1 MLKKRPT
8 LQSGAFSCG
17 KGMNFVE
24 KNKIIMKHFPRN
36 LMILLAILTATLI
49 PISFLLAPTQGI
61 LADKSKT
68 LLANQLYMDSF
79 YVHVV
84 LGGIALLIGW
94 VGFIDKIRVKYL
106 TFHKIAGRIYVFCF
120 LITALTSILVSYHAY
135 GGLVSQL
142 GFMSVGIIAIFTT
155 LKGFSA
161 ILNRDI
167 LEHRAWMRYSYA
179 CCLASVTLRLW
190 NPILGLFIAD
200 YLLIYRV
207 DSWLSWIPNLLFVKL
222 YLNKK

>member
-1 MLKKRPT
+1 M
-8 LQSGAFSCG
+8 
-17 KGMNFVE
+17 
-24 KNKIIMKHFPRN
+24 KNFPRN
-36 LMILLAILTATLI
+36 LMIFFAILTATLI
-49 PISFLLAPTQGI
+49 PISFLLSPSGGI
-61 LADKSKT
+61 LDTKSKT

-94 VGFIDKIRVKYL
+94 VGFIDKIRAKYI
-106 TFHKIAGRIYVFCF
+106 TFHRIAGRIYVFCF

-135 GGLVSQL
+135 GGIVSQL
-142 GFMSVGIIAIFTT
+142 GFMSVGIIAAFTT

-161 ILNRDI
+161 IMNKDI
-167 LEHRAWMRYSYA
+167 VEHRAWMRYSYA

-190 NPILGLFIAD
+190 NPILGLFIED
-200 YLLIYRV
+200 FLLIYRV
-207 DSWLSWIPNLLFVKL
+207 VSWLSWVPNLLFVKI

>member
-1 MLKKRPT
+1 MEFCKKK
-8 LQSGAFSCG
+8 QKS
-17 KGMNFVE
+17 
-24 KNKIIMKHFPRN
+24 MKLFPRN
-36 LMILLAILTATLI
+36 LMIFLAILTATLI
-49 PISFLLAPTQGI
+49 PISFFLAPTEGI

-94 VGFIDKIRVKYL
+94 VGFIDKIRAKYL
-106 TFHKIAGRIYVFCF
+106 TFHRIAGRIYVFCF

-142 GFMSVGIIAIFTT
+142 GFMTVGIIAIFTT

-161 ILNRDI
+161 ILNKDI
-167 LEHRAWMRYSYA
+167 VEHQSWMRYSYA

-190 NPILGLFIAD
+190 NPILGLVMEDFM
-200 YLLIYRV
+200 LIYQIV
-207 DSWLSWIPNLLFVKL
+207 SWLSWVPNLLFVKL
-222 YLNKK
+222 RLNKK

>member
-1 MLKKRPT
+1 
-8 LQSGAFSCG
+8 
-17 KGMNFVE
+17 
-24 KNKIIMKHFPRN
+24 
-36 LMILLAILTATLI
+36 MIFLAILTATLI
-49 PISFLLAPTQGI
+49 PISFFLAPTQGI

-94 VGFIDKIRVKYL
+94 VGFIDNIRAKYI
-106 TFHKIAGRIYVFCF
+106 TFHRIAGRIYVFCF

-142 GFMSVGIIAIFTT
+142 GFMSVGIIAVFTT

-161 ILNRDI
+161 IMNKDI
-167 LEHRAWMRYSYA
+167 VEHQAWMRYSYA
-179 CCLASVTLRLW
+179 CCLASATLRLW
-190 NPILGLFIAD
+190 NPILGLFMED
-200 YLLIYRV
+200 FLLIYRV
-207 DSWLSWIPNLLFVKL
+207 VSWLSWIPNLLFVKL

>member
-1 MLKKRPT
+1 M
-8 LQSGAFSCG
+8 
-17 KGMNFVE
+17 
-24 KNKIIMKHFPRN
+24 KNFPRN
-36 LMILLAILTATLI
+36 LMIFLAILTATLI
-49 PISFLLAPTQGI
+49 PSSFFLAPTEGI

-94 VGFIDKIRVKYL
+94 VGFIDNIRVKYL
-106 TFHKIAGRIYVFCF
+106 NFHRIAGRIYVFCF

-142 GFMSVGIIAIFTT
+142 GFMSVGIIAVFTT

-161 ILNRDI
+161 IMNKEI
-167 LEHRAWMRYSYA
+167 VEHRAWMRYSYA

-190 NPILGLFIAD
+190 NPILGLFMED
-200 YLLIYRV
+200 FKLIYQIV
-207 DSWLSWIPNLLFVKL
+207 SWLSWVPNLIFVKL

>member
-1 MLKKRPT
+1 M
-8 LQSGAFSCG
+8 
-17 KGMNFVE
+17 
-24 KNKIIMKHFPRN
+24 KNFPRN
-36 LMILLAILTATLI
+36 LMIFLAILTATLI
-49 PISFLLAPTQGI
+49 PISFFLAPTEGI
-61 LADKSKT
+61 LAEKSKT

-79 YVHVV
+79 YFHVV

-106 TFHKIAGRIYVFCF
+106 NFHRIMGRIYVFCF

-142 GFMSVGIIAIFTT
+142 GFMSVGIIAVFTT
-155 LKGFSA
+155 IKGFSA
-161 ILNRDI
+161 IMNREI
-167 LEHRAWMRYSYA
+167 VEHRAWMRYSYA

-190 NPILGLFIAD
+190 NPILGLFIED
-200 YLLIYRV
+200 FLLIYRV
-207 DSWLSWIPNLLFVKL
+207 VSWLSWIPNLLFVKL

>member
-1 MLKKRPT
+1 M
-8 LQSGAFSCG
+8 
-17 KGMNFVE
+17 
-24 KNKIIMKHFPRN
+24 KNFPRN
-36 LMILLAILTATLI
+36 LMIFLAILTATLI
-49 PISFLLAPTQGI
+49 PISFFLAPTEGI

-79 YVHVV
+79 YVHVF

-106 TFHKIAGRIYVFCF
+106 TLHRIAGRIYVFCF
-120 LITALTSILVSYHAY
+120 VITALTSILVSYHAY

-142 GFMSVGIIAIFTT
+142 GFMSVGIIAVFTT
-155 LKGFSA
+155 IKGFSA
-161 ILNRDI
+161 IMNKEI
-167 LEHRAWMRYSYA
+167 IEHRAWMRYSYA

-190 NPILGLFIAD
+190 NPILSLFMED
-200 YLLIYRV
+200 FLLIYRIV
-207 DSWLSWIPNLLFVKL
+207 AWLSWIPNLHFVKF

>member
-1 MLKKRPT
+1 
-8 LQSGAFSCG
+8 
-17 KGMNFVE
+17 
-24 KNKIIMKHFPRN
+24 MKHFPRN
-36 LMILLAILTATLI
+36 LMIFLAILTATLI
-49 PISFLLAPTQGI
+49 PISFFLAPTQGI

-79 YVHVV
+79 YVHVF

-106 TFHKIAGRIYVFCF
+106 TFHRIAGRIYVFCF

-142 GFMSVGIIAIFTT
+142 GFMSVGIIAVFTT
-155 LKGFSA
+155 TKGFSA
-161 ILNRDI
+161 ILNKEI
-167 LEHRAWMRYSYA
+167 VKHRAWMRYSYA

-190 NPILGLFIAD
+190 NP
-200 YLLIYRV
+200 LLSLIFDDFLTYYRIV
-207 DSWLSWIPNLLFVKL
+207 AWLSWVPNLLFVKF